1 MIRNTAATTN
11 INIKH
16 PFTTKFAQQIAN
28 YLAIASQP
36 LSFCQALG
44 AAGLRRQSDSF

>member
-16 PFTTKFAQQIAN
+16 PFIIRFAQQIAN

-36 LSFCQALG
+36 LPFCQALG